1 MQALKVGWT
10 WKTFALASS
19 HESDKKK
26 PRSRKTREERKA
38 LVESFITTYRS
49 SNNGNFPSLSL
60 TQKEVGGSFY
70 TVREI
75 MKEIMQGHETSSAS
89 VLALEDEAL
98 NRSLPQKEELNLATL
113 SSADI
118 YGIGNEQGSFIPNN
132 DYQKIQNYAGSS
144 ELSAGCKSQEEG
156 SEIEK
161 SFSLNASL
169 SNLESYTLIKPV
181 PASDQQEQ
189 LQSCVGEF
197 NENSDEADKSVVNVE
212 PSDPEEVK
220 LENIESF
227 SPTVD
232 DPGDKCINLPSS
244 IENAD
249 PLLSSHDNKW
259 SLEAYDGPKEGRT
272 LQDGEIPKGAH
283 VSVGSNSIL
292 EQFEESCLGE
302 LMASDTITQ
311 VEGRAENFDDNKN
324 PNLEYDSSSNSGV
337 GDSQS
342 EDGTLDDVLAVN
354 GAIRTS
360 DPMVPMQASAASAA
374 RLDGFSDGASVG
386 AKELISQSVASVPVD
401 ISTNDETHSSKT
413 ISLSSNCKQ
422 ENTSLESLI
431 CENSDSTLSRTSEND
446 SLDSQL
452 NSLQEDED
460 LQVVTCR
467 NDGSSSQNVDDPLL
481 VPALKSEVGAS
492 NSVKVAD
499 AISDRDASNK
509 KVLEDALRGSA
520 EGFGA
525 EAGVMSGSSSSNTE
539 SSKRSSSE
547 RKLVVRR
554 KGKEVT
560 NPLWAVMKAFL
571 SAFIK
576 FWTE

>member
-413 ISLSSNCKQ
+413 ISLSSNFCKKMRIFK
-422 ENTSLESLI
+422 L
-431 CENSDSTLSRTSEND
+431 
-446 SLDSQL
+446 
-452 NSLQEDED
+452 
-460 LQVVTCR
+460 
-467 NDGSSSQNVDDPLL
+467 LL
-481 VPALKSEVGAS
+481 VAMMAHHLKMWM
-492 NSVKVAD
+492 
-499 AISDRDASNK
+499 ILCLFR
-509 KVLEDALRGSA
+509 
-520 EGFGA
+520 
-525 EAGVMSGSSSSNTE
+525 
-539 SSKRSSSE
+539 RSS
-547 RKLVVRR
+547 RKL
-554 KGKEVT
+554 ELVT
-560 NPLWAVMKAFL
+560 A
-571 SAFIK
+571 
-576 FWTE
+576 

>member
-292 EQFEESCLGE
+292 EQFEESCLG
-302 LMASDTITQ
+302 
-311 VEGRAENFDDNKN
+311 
-324 PNLEYDSSSNSGV
+324 V